1 MQNTK
6 GNRMKGFEQVTI
18 QDARPLP
25 VIILADTSGSMQENG
40 KIEALNLAL
49 KDMLLSFGQQSSL
62 GAEIHVGVI
71 TFGGEVKCLHPP
83 MPACQFE
90 PQTMGELTADGGT
103 PFGKAIR
110 LVKELLEDKN
120 TIPSRSYRP
129 MIVAISD
136 GYPTDAWELALEEF
150 FKSERASKTIRVAMA
165 IGPDADEAMLKKF
178 VNDPAIPVVRAKDAR
193 DIGKFFKCVTM
204 SVSQRS
210 VQANP
215 NQVGCEE
222 IKQLFDEED
231 LEF

>member
-1 MQNTK
+1 
-6 GNRMKGFEQVTI
+6 MKGFEQVTI

-40 KIEALNLAL
+40 KIEALNVAL

-62 GAEIHVGVI
+62 GAEIYVGVI
-71 TFGGEVKCLHPP
+71 TFGGEVKCLYSPK
-83 MPACQFE
+83 PACQFE

-103 PFGKAIR
+103 PFGKAIQ

-136 GYPTDAWELALEEF
+136 GYPTDAWEIALEEF

-178 VNDPAIPVVRAKDAR
+178 VNKRSMGLLR
-193 DIGKFFKCVTM
+193 MG
-204 SVSQRS
+204 QR
-210 VQANP
+210 
-215 NQVGCEE
+215 
-222 IKQLFDEED
+222 
-231 LEF
+231 